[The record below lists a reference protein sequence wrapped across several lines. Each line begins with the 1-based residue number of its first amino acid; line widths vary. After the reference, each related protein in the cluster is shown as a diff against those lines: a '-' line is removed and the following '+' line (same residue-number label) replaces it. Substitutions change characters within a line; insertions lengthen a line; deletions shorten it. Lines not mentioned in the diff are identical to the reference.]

1 MSRNQS
7 FRRPPTPPSNPSL
20 NTGQSGRKVLIT
32 DSYLGLVVRTRAL
45 GLQDPHGDCQ
55 LLPVIRAPQ
64 LWPGQQQGLIALVP
78 VVVLTIG
85 MLLAVLVDGSLFVG
99 RGFAGSA
106 NNRHTQFVAADESPL
121 RPHPNR
127 SDKYRFSV

>member
-1 MSRNQS
+1 VQ
-7 FRRPPTPPSNPSL
+7 TA
-20 NTGQSGRKVLIT
+20 I
-32 DSYLGLVVRTRAL
+32 LGLVVWTRAL

-64 LWPGQQQGLIALVP
+64 LWPGQQQGLIAFVP

-85 MLLAVLVDGSLFVG
+85 MLLAMLIDGSLFVG

-106 NNRHTQFVAADESPL
+106 NNRHTQFVAADESPVTT
-121 RPHPNR
+121 PP
-127 SDKYRFSV
+127 KSVR

>member
-1 MSRNQS
+1 M
-7 FRRPPTPPSNPSL
+7 
-20 NTGQSGRKVLIT
+20 VA
-32 DSYLGLVVRTRAL
+32 RTRAL
-45 GLQDPHGDCQ
+45 GLQDPNGDCQ
-55 LLPVIRAPQ
+55 LLPVICAPQ

-106 NNRHTQFVAADESPL
+106 NNRHTHFIAADESPVTPAPEPV
-121 RPHPNR
+121 R
-127 SDKYRFSV
+127 